1 MTEAV
6 ISSSILIAIIILIR
20 TVFKGKLRSS
30 VRYALW
36 LIAAA
41 RLMLPFSL
49 VQSPISVMNAAETV
63 ISVNQADEIV
73 KPTEAE
79 LYIPESVAEQT
90 LNEASPMNVEKASPK
105 EVRTAVRRAVT
116 AVMLLWFCAVNVR
129 FYLLLR
135 KNRKAFAYD
144 APLRI
149 YTTEKLASPC
159 IFGLFRPC
167 IYIPESSAA
176 DSEAVEYIVA
186 HEVCHYRHGDLIWT
200 VLRYVLPAVYWFD
213 PFVWAAAVLSK
224 RDCECACD
232 EAAIKMLGEERRFR
246 YVKAII
252 DLIPLKN
259 SESLGIASTS
269 MASGKK
275 VLKERMK
282 FIAARPVNKA
292 SAVIAAM
299 AVTVLTV
306 GSTFTSAQAAEKPIV
321 SAETVITE
329 ADDGRITAQVTDKN
343 GANRELVYF
352 PAPDGFEPYIYMDE
366 ASSAKES
373 AYSESEFARFLSEAA
388 FSAADL
394 SLEDESFSLNKW
406 DNADAFSSIC
416 KALEES
422 SFDSV
427 YDFDRTDKTASLS
440 LSRANGGFSSRLDI
454 EIYKI
459 GGSFIALMVGDDFSR
474 LTSLVTGG
482 ILPTE
487 EELLEAYAESSHFE
501 AAFDGERLCNA
512 LAALADGEASYPE
525 FGTDSF
531 SAEISEK
538 LDVIGK
544 IPQGYVQCELRNIVF
559 AVPSDGSLNRIGGS
573 VLWQNGNGNFSISEG
588 RKAVPDNAEKT
599 VGTFGENACE
609 LYVGAE
615 NAVLFFS
622 DGEGKSY
629 SASAGYS
636 SDTEKDTALKILGSI
651 YLK

>member
-20 TVFKGKLRSS
+20 TAFKGQLKSS

-41 RLMLPFSL
+41 RLMLPFAL

-63 ISVNQADEIV
+63 ISVNQADETV
-73 KPTEAE
+73 QPTEAE
-79 LYIPESVAEQT
+79 LYIPESVAKQNVSEV
-90 LNEASPMNVEKASPK
+90 SPQSAEKASPR
-105 EVRTAVRRAVT
+105 EVRTAVRRAVS
-116 AVMLLWFCAVNVR
+116 AVLLLWFCAVNVR
-129 FYLLLR
+129 FYLMLR
-135 KNRKAFAYD
+135 KNRKAFAYN

-149 YTTEKLASPC
+149 FTTEKLASPC

-167 IYIPESSAA
+167 IYIPEGSAG
-176 DSEAVEYIVA
+176 DSEAVEYITA
-186 HEVCHYRHGDLIWT
+186 HEVCHYRCGDLVWT
-200 VLRYVLPAVYWFD
+200 VLRYVLLAVYWFD

-246 YVKAII
+246 YGKAII

-275 VLKERMK
+275 VLKERMQ
-282 FIAARPVNKA
+282 FIAAGPVNRA
-292 SAVIAAM
+292 SAVIM
-299 AVTVLTV
+299 AVAASVLTV
-306 GSTFTSAQAAEKPIV
+306 GTTFTSAQAVEKLVDLPEISV
-321 SAETVITE
+321 AE

-343 GANRELVYF
+343 GAAHEIIYF

-373 AYSESEFARFLSEAA
+373 AYSESGFVQFMSEAA
-388 FSAADL
+388 FSAADV
-394 SLEDESFSLNKW
+394 SLGDGSFSLSKW
-406 DNADAFSSIC
+406 DNSDAFSKVC

-422 SFDSV
+422 SSESGADL
-427 YDFDRTDKTASLS
+427 DRAEKTASLS

-454 EIYKI
+454 GIYKV
-459 GGSFIALMVGDDFSR
+459 GGGYTALMVGDDFSR
-474 LTSLVTGG
+474 LTGLVTGG
-482 ILPTE
+482 VLPTE
-487 EELLEAYAESSHFE
+487 SELFEAYSESSHFE
-501 AAFDGERLCNA
+501 AVVDGERLYNA
-512 LAALADGEASYPE
+512 LAVLAEAETYPE

-531 SAEISEK
+531 SAEISGK

-544 IPQGYVQCELRNIVF
+544 VPQGYVQCELRNIVF

-588 RKAVPDNAEKT
+588 RKAIPDNAEKT
-599 VGTFGENACE
+599 VGTFGGNACE
-609 LYVGAE
+609 LYMGTE
-615 NAVLFFS
+615 NAVLIFS
-622 DGEGKSY
+622 DSEGKSC

-636 SDTEKDTALKILGSI
+636 SDSEKSTALKILGSI
-651 YLK
+651 HLK